1 MSSTG
6 HSPLDAEQLAALTET
21 RALHKKLRLAR
32 GLALTNVVSLACCA
46 LLSLAFGAI
55 ALEVSA
61 MGLVLG
67 ALAWNEERGRSL
79 LILVDPR
86 APTRLALNQLLL
98 LGVVLAYCG
107 FRAYA
112 TWTGPDPLEAL
123 SGQSAELS
131 AALTQLNEGAGQD
144 ISELGGWVR
153 SAALFGYA
161 VVAGISLLV
170 QGWMAYY
177 YQSLRPTV
185 DALARAPAWTREL
198 Q

>member
-1 MSSTG
+1 MSSAG
-6 HSPLDAEQLAALTET
+6 YSPLDAAQMAALAET

-32 GLALTNVVSLACCA
+32 GLALANVVSLACCA

-55 ALEVSA
+55 ALEVSG
-61 MGLVLG
+61 MGLALG

-86 APTRLALNQLLL
+86 APRRLALNQLLL

-107 FRAYA
+107 FRAYT

-123 SGQSAELS
+123 GGQSAELS
-131 AALTQLNEGAGQD
+131 AALTQLNGEAGD
-144 ISELGGWVR
+144 MSELGGWVR

-161 VVAGISLLV
+161 VVAGVSLLV
-170 QGWMAYY
+170 QGLMAYY
-177 YQSLRPTV
+177 YHSLGPTV